1 MSAGAT
7 WSAVAIHPGD
17 SVAVVLR
24 DVAAGERVAVRID
37 GRIREVT
44 AIDAIALG
52 HKIATVAIA
61 APYFRTEAP
70 LAIALATSDIA
81 EGQHVHVHNVASNRA
96 KKAVP

>member
-1 MSAGAT
+1 VSADAT

-24 DVAAGERVAVRID
+24 DVTAGERVAVRID
-37 GRIREVT
+37 GQIREVT

-52 HKIATVAIA
+52 HKMATVAIA
-61 APYFRTEAP
+61 KGEPVVKYGA
-70 LAIALATSDIA
+70 AIALATSAIA

-96 KKAVP
+96 KKAAP

>member
-1 MSAGAT
+1 VSADAT

-24 DVAAGERVAVRID
+24 DVAVGERVAVRID

-44 AIDAIALG
+44 AVDAIALG
-52 HKIATVAIA
+52 HKMATGAIA
-61 APYFRTEAP
+61 KGEPVLKYGA
-70 LAIALATSDIA
+70 AIALATSDIA

-96 KKAVP
+96 KKADP

>member
-7 WSAVAIHPGD
+7 WSAVAIHPDD

-37 GRIREVT
+37 GRIRDVA
-44 AIDAIALG
+44 AIEAIALG
-52 HKIATVAIA
+52 HKMATVAIA
-61 APYFRTEAP
+61 KGASVLKYGAV
-70 LAIALATSDIA
+70 IALATSDIA
-81 EGQHVHVHNVASNRA
+81 EGQHVHVHNVESNRA